1 MREAGSVS
9 HIGAQREMFRTGR
22 AGASLALAGLADLPD
37 LYALGPVAELDGEIT
52 IFNSQPY
59 VSKLRGGGE
68 AYVVDRTFD
77 HGAIFLVWTQV
88 REWDD
93 VRIPECVSNYGQL
106 EVFVEQAARASGIDT
121 EAPFAFLMNGAPRE
135 LVWHINVDRTGGQPI
150 TRELFRR
157 SKQPY
162 TLRGE
167 HVDIFGVH
175 SERHGGIFMGED
187 LKIHIHFVSR
197 DSVATGH
204 IDEIAPGSLT
214 LRLPRR

>member
-1 MREAGSVS
+1 MREAGSLS

-22 AGASLALAGLADLPD
+22 ASPSLALAGLAGLPN
-37 LYALGPVAELDGEIT
+37 LYALGPIAGLDGEIT

-59 VSKLRGGGE
+59 VSKVRGGGE

-77 HGAIFLVWTQV
+77 HEAIFLVWTQM
-88 REWDD
+88 REWEDI
-93 VRIPECVSNYGQL
+93 RIPESVSNYGQL
-106 EVFVEQAARASGIDT
+106 EVFVEQAARERGIDT
-121 EAPFAFLMNGAPRE
+121 NAPFAFLMNGAPRE
-135 LVWHINVDRTGGQPI
+135 LVWHINVDRTEGQPI

-167 HVDIFGVH
+167 RVDIFGVH
-175 SERHGGIFMGED
+175 SARHGGIFMGEG
-187 LKIHIHFVSR
+187 LKIHIHFISR
-197 DSVATGH
+197 DSTATGH
-204 IDEIAPGSLT
+204 IDDIAPGSLT